1 MAFQEIKKHYG
12 TNPFN
17 GDSIDAFAGGISS
30 LINSK
35 EHMVHIKP
43 ETISAYGKK
52 NLAVWA
58 TLPGSNEFC
67 GFVKAL
73 PWHPSLTNVQGGME
87 AIEEAAIQ
95 NVENGLKPTG
105 IESGSL
111 IVPDNLHGLHIGYQL
126 KEALALHALAFFPG
140 VPLFSVVDITNEE
153 SVGLNKKQGW
163 KQLIQGVDTEQIQT
177 LLDKVGV
184 DIIQGWDKACI
195 FLHPTS
201 HQELFGP
208 KPTLDIITYE
218 NNR

>member
-1 MAFQEIKKHYG
+1 MAFQEIKKHNGALPKYG
-12 TNPFN
+12 
-17 GDSIDAFAGGISS
+17 IDAFAPTISS
-30 LINSK
+30 LIGSN

-43 ETISAYGKK
+43 ETISAYGKH

-58 TLPGSNEFC
+58 TIPGTDEFC

-73 PWHPSLTNVQGGME
+73 PWHPNLTNVQGGME
-87 AIEEAAIQ
+87 MIEEAAIKNVQ
-95 NVENGLKPTG
+95 NGFAPTG

-111 IVPDNLHGLHIGYQL
+111 IVPDHLHGKYIGYQL

-208 KPTLDIITYE
+208 KPTLDFITHD